1 MKNII
6 LQSKILSLFSS
17 TYVLCGMKNQTN
29 IKLERREDESERR
42 NGFHIQES
50 LFFFFQFGFQEM
62 GKLDE
67 VFE

>member
-50 LFFFFQFGFQEM
+50 LFFFQFGFQEM